1 MPKVSVIIPVYNA
14 EAFLRSSLDS
24 VLSQSI
30 GDLEVLCT
38 DDGSLDQSLVILQE
52 YAAKDSRVRVFCQ
65 ENKGAGPAR
74 NLALSNACGEYV
86 VFMDGDDNYPE
97 PDTLEKLYNAAK
109 EKNIDIVAGYRSM
122 LTEEGIHVDIHDPLY
137 KLAQEHP
144 QGAMLS
150 YKEVQFDFNY
160 QCYFFRHSLLLNND
174 ITFPDYRRCQDP
186 PFLVRAMIAA
196 GGFYLLPISSY
207 LYRWGHQNIRWD
219 KRKINDLLKAHIDL
233 LMLSRDAQLDKLHR
247 TVAARVERKYKN
259 TILSCLNGDNMELVA
274 LLIYANSITDFAW
287 LESNGDKKRKNKY
300 YESVVE
306 LTAKLPNAL
315 TLYTGKSGVTLGE
328 MMDRIYD
335 CYESLP
341 NADVSFLN
349 DIMLCVLAQ
358 LYDLRRPAY
367 IRKQL
372 FALLASPRF
381 TSMCT
386 HSAKDGE
393 TAAARDKL
401 KSLLL
406 GFCYY
411 ERLQKLKDEQVY
423 GCNCIFDSRTDREY
437 RVSVIVPVFNV
448 ERYLTDCLESLINQ
462 SIQDVEIICVNDGST
477 DTSLEILM
485 RYARN
490 NPNFLVVN
498 QFNSGLSVARNSGLK
513 FATGKYV
520 HFLDSDD
527 FMDLRSYEQLLDKA
541 EANDLDVLFFDA
553 ESYYEDEALR
563 REFPWYEHGYE
574 SKSVGDNIVDGET
587 YFINAILEADFR
599 ISACM
604 YLVRRRFLDEN
615 KIRFLEGLVHEDNYF
630 TYVCA
635 LLSRKT
641 SHLSAPFYGRRV
653 VRGSL
658 TIRDKKFRHAYGYFK
673 SYLELRK
680 FVEST
685 SISEGL
691 ADIMGLKLMD
701 MLKNARNEYEK
712 VTDPQEQQYYLA
724 LPTVECE
731 LFYLMVVDPVQQLRQ
746 RGKQLAAKP
755 APKKQPAASQNPVPQ
770 TSTPVRALQVVPQK
784 RGNLL
789 ARGWQCTKDHG
800 LFYTIGYA
808 FRKAGRKIRGG
819 VQCAKDHGLVY
830 TVKYGFRKLRRK
842 K

>member
-1 MPKVSVIIPVYNA
+1 MPKVSVVIPIYNA
-14 EAFLRSSLDS
+14 EAFLKSSLDS

-38 DDGSLDQSLVILQE
+38 DDGSQDASLAILQE
-52 YAAKDSRVRVFCQ
+52 YAAKDPRVRVFCQ

-109 EKNIDIVAGYRSM
+109 EKNCDIVAGYRSM
-122 LTEEGIHVDIHDPLY
+122 LTQEGIHVDIHDPLY

-144 QGAMLS
+144 DGAMLS

-160 QCYFFRHSLLLNND
+160 QCYFFRHSLLLEND

-196 GGFYLLPISSY
+196 REFYLLPISSY

-233 LMLSRDAQLDKLHR
+233 LTLSRDAQLDKLHR
-247 TVAARVERKYKN
+247 TVASRVERKYKN
-259 TILSCLNGDNMELVA
+259 TILSCLNGDNLELVA

-287 LESNGDKKRKNKY
+287 LESKGDKKRKNAY

-306 LTAKLPNAL
+306 LAAKLPNVL
-315 TLYTGKSGVTLGE
+315 TLHAGKTGATLGE
-328 MMDRIYD
+328 MMDQIYA
-335 CYESLP
+335 CYENLP
-341 NADVSFLN
+341 NADVPFLN

-358 LYDLRRPAY
+358 LHDLRRPAY
-367 IRKQL
+367 IRQQL
-372 FALLASPRF
+372 FSFVTSSLF

-386 HSAKDGE
+386 HSTKSGE
-393 TAAARDKL
+393 VAAARDKL
-401 KSLLL
+401 KSILL

-411 ERLQKLKDEQVY
+411 EKLQTLKDEQTH
-423 GCNCIFDSRTDREY
+423 GCACIFDSRTDRKY

-448 ERYLTDCLESLINQ
+448 ERYLADCLESLVNQ
-462 SIQDVEIICVNDGST
+462 SIQDIEIICVNDGST
-477 DTSLEILM
+477 DTSLDIVM

-490 NPNFLVVN
+490 NPNFVVVN
-498 QFNSGLSVARNSGLK
+498 QFNCGLSVARNSGLK
-513 FATGKYV
+513 FATGTYV

-527 FMDLRSYEQLLDKA
+527 FMDLSAYEKLLDKA
-541 EANDLDVLFFDA
+541 ETHDLDVLFFDA
-553 ESYYEDEALR
+553 ESHYEDEALR
-563 REFPWYEHGYE
+563 REFPWYEHGYD
-574 SKSVGDNIVDGET
+574 SKAAGDNIYDGET
-587 YFINAILEADFR
+587 YFINAILESDFR

-604 YLVRRRFLDEN
+604 YLVRRQFLDEN
-615 KIRFLEGLVHEDNYF
+615 QIRFLAGLVHEDNYF

-673 SYLELRK
+673 SYLELRD
-680 FVEST
+680 FVNRMPMSR
-685 SISEGL
+685 GL
-691 ADIMGLKLMD
+691 ADIMSLKLMD

-712 VTDPQEQQYYLA
+712 VTDPLEQQYYLA

-731 LFYLMVVDPVQQLRQ
+731 LFYLAVVDPIQQLRQ
-746 RGKQLAAKP
+746 RGRQPAARP
-755 APKKQPAASQNPVPQ
+755 APKKQTPAPQPAAPA
-770 TSTPVRALQVVPQK
+770 RALQVVPQK
-784 RGNLL
+784 RGNIL
-789 ARGWQCTKDHG
+789 ARGWQCVKDHG
-800 LFYTIGYA
+800 LFYTIGYS
-808 FRKAGRKIRGG
+808 FQKAGKKIRGG
-819 VQCAKDHGLVY
+819 VQCAKDHGVAY
-830 TVKYGFRKLRRK
+830 TIKYGLQKVRRK
-842 K
+842 MR